1 MTFSEFFQ
9 IIFVAGIGGGIL
21 MAIIAIFLFFSARNI
36 RVTLEK
42 TLKQEFPNVKTFVS
56 KYDHSFLV
64 VDFASERVIV
74 GIEKKPRTDLP
85 FSAIVEV
92 ETLKDGLQTSS
103 TNRGSQVL
111 GAAVGGVAL
120 GGVGAIIGGLSG
132 SKTSVSGTKRLSI
145 RITVDDLEKP
155 IHELVFYEDFTNKG
169 GQVANFTAQEESKKM
184 AEFVALLNTAI
195 RKADESRQD
204 AIPQQKKPE
213 TMTEQ
218 ISELWKLKEAGAL
231 TKKEFD
237 VQKARLIGED
247 K

>member
-1 MTFSEFFQ
+1 FIEAIK
-9 IIFVAGIGGGIL
+9 IIFIFGVGGPVLFGIVLFIL
-21 MAIIAIFLFFSARNI
+21 FCRNSMK
-36 RVTLEK
+36 RKTLEAELRK
-42 TLKQEFPNVKTFVS
+42 EFPDTKLHVS
-56 KYDHSFLV
+56 KDDHSFIV
-64 VDFASERVIV
+64 VNFATQQIILGMGDTS
-74 GIEKKPRTDLP
+74 RTDLP
-85 FSAIVEV
+85 FSSIIQV

-145 RITVDDLEKP
+145 RITVDDKEKP
-155 IHELVFYEDFTNKG
+155 IHEVLFYLDSTNKG
-169 GQVANFTAQEESKKM
+169 GQLSDIIAQQTAKTM

-195 RKADESRQD
+195 RESDESKQKS
-204 AIPQQKKPE
+204 IPQEKQPE